1 MLTIQNHYRQ
11 FCNQTH
17 FIFGIS
23 LSVPTVLYTA
33 FYNIVCGDSKMSE
46 TNIKK
51 PTTKEELIKI
61 LADAA
66 KKEVETRGVRRRKP
80 TKPTISGTARF
91 LNIHRDT
98 LYTWLKEFNVDFD
111 KVSEGISTNLL
122 SETVEG
128 PPKYAYLIGEALV
141 GEGNEVAHIDL
152 LMGDKEGP
160 VGEAFAAGMSNLSV
174 GHTPLLAVI
183 RPNLPPKPHTLLV
196 PKVTIKNTE
205 DIGKIFGPAQAAVA
219 KAVADS
225 VEEEII
231 PKDKVDD
238 WVIVC
243 SVFVHPQ
250 ASDFRKIYHYNY
262 SATKL
267 ALKRALAKY
276 PTLEKI
282 FYDKDRAKHP
292 IMGFRVPRLWRP
304 PYLQI
309 SLDIPDLER
318 TKKILTQIPRSDRII
333 LEAGT
338 PLIKRYGTKVIGDLK
353 EVAKEVFFVADLKT
367 LDVGKVEVDL
377 AYDEIADAV
386 VAAGLAPS
394 ETLDSFI
401 HEAKRLGIY
410 AMVDML
416 NVEHP
421 IKKLKPLKEFPD
433 VVILHRG
440 IDEETGRAI
449 GLEQIKEMRQT
460 FKDKRFLIAVA
471 GGIVPETAKEA
482 LENGADIIIV
492 GRYVTQSRDIE
503 RAVRD
508 FLELTPAMREDV
520 DLFRVHVE

>member
-1 MLTIQNHYRQ
+1 
-11 FCNQTH
+11 
-17 FIFGIS
+17 
-23 LSVPTVLYTA
+23 
-33 FYNIVCGDSKMSE
+33 MSE
-46 TNIKK
+46 HGIRK
-51 PTTKEELIKI
+51 PETKEELVKM
-61 LADAA
+61 LKEAA
-66 KKEVETRGVRRRKP
+66 KKEAEMRSFLKKKT
-80 TKPTISGTARF
+80 TKPTISGTAKL

-98 LYTWLKEFNVDFD
+98 LYTWLKEFNVDFSEISRG
-111 KVSEGISTNLL
+111 VSTDLL
-122 SETVEG
+122 SEAVEM
-128 PPKYAYLIGEALV
+128 PRKYAYLIGEALV

-152 LMGDKEGP
+152 LIGDKEGP
-160 VGEAFAAGMSNLSV
+160 VGEAFAAGMSNLSI

-196 PKVTIKNTE
+196 PKVTIKNLE
-205 DIGKIFGPAQAAVA
+205 DVGKIFGPAQAAVA

-243 SVFVHPQ
+243 SVFIHPQ
-250 ASDFRKIYHYNY
+250 ASDYRKIYHYNY

-267 ALKRALAKY
+267 ALKRALLKY

-309 SLDIPDLER
+309 SLDIPELER
-318 TKKILTQIPRSDRII
+318 TKKIIVQIPKSDRII

-338 PLIKRYGTKVIGDLK
+338 PLIKRYGAKVISELR
-353 EVAKEVFFVADLKT
+353 EVAKDVFFIADLKT

-377 AYDEIADAV
+377 AYEETADAV

-394 ETLDSFI
+394 QTLDSFI

-410 AMVDML
+410 AVVDML
-416 NVEHP
+416 NVEDP
-421 IKKLKPLKEFPD
+421 IRKLKLLKEFPD
-433 VVILHRG
+433 IVILHRG
-440 IDEETGRAI
+440 IDEESGRAI
-449 GLEQIKEMRQT
+449 GLEFIQEIRQT

-482 LENGADIIIV
+482 LEKGADILIV
-492 GRYVTQSRDIE
+492 GRYVTQSKDIE

-508 FLELTPAMREDV
+508 FLELTPTMREDV